1 MADVVWAACE
11 LREHPGVPL
20 SPSLA
25 LGTRQRV
32 DTVGHGCGGGVG
44 PTGEEVNGLLVG
56 GVGFGCDDAQA
67 QSGLA
72 GRGLSNGLRPAAA
85 RSAAT
90 TSVAARSQSTKKS
103 GRSG

>member
-1 MADVVWAACE
+1 MADVDWRRASSASTLE
-11 LREHPGVPL
+11 VPL
-20 SPSLA
+20 SPALA

-44 PTGEEVNGLLVG
+44 PTGEKVKGLLVG

-67 QSGLA
+67 QSA

-85 RSAAT
+85 RSTAT